1 VAWVKQCFWKHLKIE
16 GTLEMNNNIQS
27 TTKTLRVS
35 WQDNV
40 CIIDFHDESKSLN
53 AFSRDIL
60 ADLDQVVSQALAT
73 PSIAGLVITS
83 SKPGCFAAGVDI
95 SIFDT
100 LTTQAAGEEASA
112 ALHAV
117 FKKFADAPVTSVA
130 AINGVC
136 LGGGLELALACHVR
150 ICSSHASTQLGLPE
164 IQLGLLPGGGG
175 TQRLPRVIGVAPAL
189 DLILT
194 GKKVDSKKALKL
206 GLVSEVVPE
215 NQLLR
220 KAVEACKTHAPVSLD
235 KKLSPLGFLGQF
247 KSADDVQKLAL
258 EKNPIGRTII
268 ERKTL
273 EQIEKNTKGFYPAP
287 KKALESLMKGLSR
300 PLSEGL
306 KNEAKL
312 FGELV
317 VTPESRS
324 LVHIFRIITAAKKN
338 PFSAD
343 AQRAAR
349 ESVVNPLLS
358 GETMVGMIGAGLMGS
373 GIATVLSEKNIRC
386 ALMDRDG
393 AGIQRGLKAVQGYF
407 DERMRKRRIKKF
419 DRDAAM
425 GRVLP
430 TTSLASLSGTPVVI
444 EAVFEDLA
452 VKHDMLKRCEAAL
465 LNEDFIFASNTS
477 SLPISRI
484 AAAARKPE
492 NVVGMHFFSP
502 VPKMP
507 LVEIITT
514 SSTSE
519 RAASA
524 AFDIAAKMGKNII
537 VVKDGPGFYTTRI
550 LAFLIAEALNILSE
564 GASIESIDT
573 ALERFGMPVGPIT
586 LLDEVGIDVGAHII
600 TVLKEAFA
608 DRLQIPAELESIIA
622 EDRKG
627 RKNGRGFYTYV
638 DGKKDKPDTSIY
650 KHLKHGDDRKQFDM
664 KVIADR
670 CMYVFMNEAA
680 RCLDEG
686 IIDSTDT
693 GDLGAIFGLGFPPFL
708 GGPFHHA
715 QQIGYAR
722 VAQTLTEM
730 SAVYG
735 PRFAPASHWAKPA
748 R

>member
-1 VAWVKQCFWKHLKIE
+1 
-16 GTLEMNNNIQS
+16 MNTTITS

-35 WQDNV
+35 WQDSV
-40 CIIDFHDESKSLN
+40 CIIDFNDETKSMN
-53 AFSRDIL
+53 AFSREIL
-60 ADLDQVVSQALAT
+60 TDLDKIISQALSV
-73 PSIAGLVITS
+73 PGIAGVVMTS

-95 SIFDT
+95 SIFDS
-100 LTTQAAGEEASA
+100 LTTQSAGEEASST
-112 ALHAV
+112 LHAL
-117 FKKFADAPVTSVA
+117 FQKFADASVPTVA

-136 LGGGLELALACHVR
+136 LGGGLELSLACHHR
-150 ICSSHASTQLGLPE
+150 ICSSHSSTQLGLPE

-175 TQRLPRVIGVAPAL
+175 TQRLPRIIGVAPAL

-194 GKKVDSKKALKL
+194 GKKVDAKKALKL

-215 NQLLR
+215 NQLLQR
-220 KAVEACKTHAPVSLD
+220 AVQLCKSGQTVSLE
-235 KKLSPLGFLGQF
+235 KKKTGLGMLGQVRA
-247 KSADDVQKLAL
+247 KELAGLDVQKLAL
-258 EKNPIGRTII
+258 ETNPIGRTII

-287 KKALESLMKGLSR
+287 KKALEALMKGLSR

-306 KNEAKL
+306 KIEAKL
-312 FGELV
+312 FGDLV

-324 LVHIFRIITAAKKN
+324 LVHIFRVVTAAKKN
-338 PFSAD
+338 PFDAD

-349 ESVVNPLLS
+349 EQVINPLLS
-358 GETMVGMIGAGLMGS
+358 GEKFVGMLGAGLMGS
-373 GIATVLSEKNIRC
+373 GIATVLSDKNIRC
-386 ALMDRDG
+386 ALLDRDG
-393 AGIQRGLKAVQGYF
+393 LGVQRGLKNVQSYF
-407 DERMRKRRIKKF
+407 DERLRKRRIKKF

-425 GRVLP
+425 GRIVPSVDLS
-430 TTSLASLSGTPVVI
+430 TFSGTPIVV

-452 VKHDMLKRCEAAL
+452 VKHDMLKRCEAAIQ
-465 LNEDFIFASNTS
+465 NEDFIFASNTS
-477 SLPISRI
+477 SLPIGRI
-484 AAAARKPE
+484 AAAAKKPE

-514 SSTSE
+514 EKTSPK
-519 RAASA
+519 AASA
-524 AFDIAAKMGKNII
+524 AFDLAAKMGKNII

-564 GASIESIDT
+564 GASIEAIDQ
-573 ALERFGMPVGPIT
+573 ALEKFGMPVGPIT

-600 TVLKEAFA
+600 TVLKDAFSE
-608 DRLQIPAELESIIA
+608 RIVIPPELESIIA

-638 DGKKDKPDTSIY
+638 EGKKDKPDATVY
-650 KHLKHGDDRKQFDM
+650 KHLKHGDDRKQFDL
-664 KVIADR
+664 KDIADR

-686 IIDSTDT
+686 IIDSTAT

-715 QQIGYAR
+715 QQLGYAR
-722 VAQTLTEM
+722 VLQTLDEM
-730 SAVYG
+730 AGRYG
-735 PRFAPASHWAKPA
+735 TRFAPAAHWKNSA

>member
-1 VAWVKQCFWKHLKIE
+1 MTQK
-16 GTLEMNNNIQS
+16 NIQS
-27 TTKTLRVS
+27 STKTLRVS

-40 CIIDFHDESKSLN
+40 CIVDFHDESKSMN

-60 ADLDQVVSQALAT
+60 SDLDGILSQALAEPT
-73 PSIAGLVITS
+73 IAGLVFTS
-83 SKPGCFAAGVDI
+83 SKPACFAAGVDI

-100 LTTQAAGEEASA
+100 LTTQQAGEEASA

-117 FKKFADAPVTSVA
+117 FQKFADAHVPSVA

-136 LGGGLELALACHVR
+136 LGGGLELALACHYR
-150 ICSSHASTQLGLPE
+150 ICSSHSSTQLGLPE

-194 GKKVDSKKALKL
+194 GKKVDAKKALKL
-206 GLVSEVVPE
+206 GLVSEVIPE
-215 NQLLR
+215 NILLK
-220 KAVEACKTHAPVSLD
+220 KAVELCKTSQPISVN
-235 KKLSPLGFLGQF
+235 KKQSALGFLGQM
-247 KSADDVQKLAL
+247 KASDVSGIDVQKLAL
-258 EKNPIGRTII
+258 ETNPIGRAII

-287 KKALESLMKGLSR
+287 KKALESLMKGLTR
-300 PLSEGL
+300 PLAEGL
-306 KNEAKL
+306 RIEAKL
-312 FGELV
+312 FGDLV

-324 LVHIFRIITAAKKN
+324 LVHIFRLITAAKKN
-338 PFSAD
+338 PFDTD
-343 AQRAAR
+343 AQKDAR
-349 ESVVNPLLS
+349 ETVLEPLLS
-358 GETMVGMIGAGLMGS
+358 GDTFVGMIGAGLMGS

-386 ALMDRDG
+386 GLLDRDG
-393 AGIQRGLKAVQGYF
+393 SGVQRGLKSVQSYF
-407 DERMRKRRIKKF
+407 DERVRKRRIKRF

-430 TTSLASLSGTPVVI
+430 TTSLESLAGSPIVI
-444 EAVFEDLA
+444 EAVFEDIA
-452 VKHDMLKRCEAAL
+452 VKHDMLKKCEATFR
-465 LNEDFIFASNTS
+465 NDDFIFASNTS

-514 SSTSE
+514 DKTSG
-519 RAASA
+519 RAGSA
-524 AFDIAAKMGKNII
+524 AFELANKMGKNII

-550 LAFLIAEALNILSE
+550 LAFLIAEALNILTE
-564 GASIESIDT
+564 GASIEAIDT

-600 TVLKEAFA
+600 SVLKDAFA
-608 DRLQIPAELESIIA
+608 DRLLIPAELESIIA

-638 DGKKDKPDTSIY
+638 EGKKDKPDTSIY
-650 KHLKHGDDRKQFDM
+650 KHLKHGDDRKHFDM
-664 KVIADR
+664 KDIADR
-670 CMYVFMNEAA
+670 CLYVFMNEAA

-686 IIDSTDT
+686 IISSPDV

-708 GGPFHHA
+708 GGPFHYA
-715 QQIGYAR
+715 QQLGYAR
-722 VAQTLTEM
+722 VSQTLTEM
-730 SAVYG
+730 AAKYGNRFTPSA
-735 PRFAPASHWAKPA
+735 HWAKSA

>member
-1 VAWVKQCFWKHLKIE
+1 
-16 GTLEMNNNIQS
+16 MNNTITS
-27 TTKTLRVS
+27 ITKTLRVS
-35 WQDNV
+35 WQDGV
-40 CIIDFHDESKSLN
+40 CIIDFHDESKSMN

-60 ADLDQVVSQALAT
+60 VDLDKVVSQALAT
-73 PSIAGLVITS
+73 PGITGLIMTS

-100 LTTQAAGEEASA
+100 LTTQAAGQEASA
-112 ALHAV
+112 TLHDL
-117 FKKFADAPVTSVA
+117 FQKFDDAPVPTIA

-136 LGGGLELALACHVR
+136 LGGGLELSLACHHR
-150 ICSSHASTQLGLPE
+150 ICSSHPSTQLGLPE

-175 TQRLPRVIGVAPAL
+175 TQRLPRLIGVAPAL

-194 GKKVDSKKALKL
+194 GKKVDPKKALKL

-215 NQLLR
+215 NQLLKRAVQMCRAAQSSNGER
-220 KAVEACKTHAPVSLD
+220 KKSGFNLLRQVKSSD
-235 KKLSPLGFLGQF
+235 LSGL
-247 KSADDVQKLAL
+247 DVQKLAL
-258 EKNPIGRTII
+258 ETNPIGRTII

-287 KKALESLMKGLSR
+287 KKALESVIKGISR

-306 KNEAKL
+306 KIEAKL
-312 FGELV
+312 FGDLV

-324 LVHIFRIITAAKKN
+324 LVHIFRIMTAAKKN
-338 PFSAD
+338 PFDAN
-343 AQRAAR
+343 AQREAR
-349 ESVVNPLLS
+349 ASVVDPLIS
-358 GETMVGMIGAGLMGS
+358 GESFVGMLGAGLMGS
-373 GIATVLSEKNIRC
+373 GIATVLSDKNIRC

-393 AGIQRGLKAVQGYF
+393 AGVQRGLKGVQTYF

-419 DRDAAM
+419 DRDSAM
-425 GRVLP
+425 GRILP
-430 TTSLASLSGTPVVI
+430 TVDLATLAGTPFVV

-452 VKHDMLKRCEAAL
+452 VKHDLLKRCEAAL
-465 LNEDFIFASNTS
+465 QDENFIFASNTS
-477 SLPISRI
+477 SLPIGRI

-492 NVVGMHFFSP
+492 NVIGMHFFSP

-514 SSTSE
+514 DKTSP
-519 RAASA
+519 RTASA
-524 AFDIAAKMGKNII
+524 TFDIAAKMGKNIV

-550 LAFLIAEALNILSE
+550 LAFLIAEALTILSE
-564 GASIESIDT
+564 GASIEDIDR
-573 ALERFGMPVGPIT
+573 ALEQFGMPVGPIT

-608 DRLQIPAELESIIA
+608 DRLVIPRELDPIIA

-627 RKNGRGFYTYV
+627 RKNGRGFYTYLE
-638 DGKKDKPDTSIY
+638 GKKDKPDVSIY
-650 KHLKHGDDRKQFDM
+650 KHLKHGNDRKRFDL
-664 KVIADR
+664 KEIADR
-670 CMYVFMNEAA
+670 CMFVFMNEAA

-686 IIDSTDT
+686 IIDSTDA

-715 QQIGYAR
+715 RQMGYAR
-722 VAQTLTEM
+722 VTQILTEM
-730 SAVYG
+730 AS
-735 PRFAPASHWAKPA
+735 RFGNRFTPAAHWATSTQ
-748 R
+748 

>member
-1 VAWVKQCFWKHLKIE
+1 
-16 GTLEMNNNIQS
+16 MNTPIQS
-27 TTKTLRVS
+27 MTKTLCVS

-40 CIIDFHDESKSLN
+40 CIVDFHDESKSLN

-60 ADLDQVVSQALAT
+60 ADLDQILAQALAT
-73 PSIAGLVITS
+73 PNIAGLVFTS
-83 SKPGCFAAGVDI
+83 SKPACFAAGVDI

-100 LTTQAAGEEASA
+100 LTTQQAGEEASR
-112 ALHAV
+112 ALHNV
-117 FKKFADAPVTSVA
+117 FQKFADANVPTVA

-136 LGGGLELALACHVR
+136 LGGGLELALACHYR
-150 ICSSHASTQLGLPE
+150 ICSSHSSTQLGLPE

-194 GKKVDSKKALKL
+194 GKKVDPKKALKL
-206 GLVSEVVPE
+206 DLVSEVVPE
-215 NQLLR
+215 NQLLL
-220 KAVEACKTHAPVSLD
+220 KAVQLCRSSQPVSLD
-235 KKLSPLGFLGQF
+235 KKRSALGFLGQM
-247 KSADDVQKLAL
+247 KVADASNIDMQKLAL
-258 EKNPIGRTII
+258 ETNPIGRTII

-287 KKALESLMKGLSR
+287 KKALEALMKGISR
-300 PLSEGL
+300 PLAEGL
-306 KNEAKL
+306 KIEAKL
-312 FGELV
+312 FGDLV

-324 LVHIFRIITAAKKN
+324 LVHIFRMITAAKKN
-338 PFSAD
+338 PFDAD
-343 AQRAAR
+343 AQKAAR
-349 ESVVNPLLS
+349 ETVLEPLQDGS
-358 GETMVGMIGAGLMGS
+358 TFVGMLGAGLMGS

-386 ALMDRDG
+386 GLLDRDG
-393 AGIQRGLKAVQGYF
+393 SGLQRGLKMVQSYF
-407 DERMRKRRIKKF
+407 DDRMRKRRIKKF

-430 TTSLASLSGTPVVI
+430 TTAMESLGGVPFII

-452 VKHDMLKRCEAAL
+452 VKHDMIKKCEATL
-465 LNEDFIFASNTS
+465 HNDDFIFASNTS

-514 SSTSE
+514 AKTSP

-524 AFDIAAKMGKNII
+524 AFEIANKMGKNII

-564 GASIESIDT
+564 GASIESIDS
-573 ALERFGMPVGPIT
+573 ALEKFGMPVGPIT

-600 TVLKEAFA
+600 TVLNEAFA
-608 DRLQIPAELESIIA
+608 DRLQIPPELSAIIA

-627 RKNGRGFYTYV
+627 RKNGRGFYIYV
-638 DGKKDKPDTSIY
+638 DGKKDKPDTSVY
-650 KHLKHGDDRKQFDM
+650 KHLKHGDDRKQFDQ
-664 KVIADR
+664 KDIADR

-686 IIDSTDT
+686 IIDSTDV

-708 GGPFHHA
+708 GGPFHYA

-722 VAQTLTEM
+722 VSQTLAQM
-730 SAVYG
+730 ADKYG
-735 PRFAPASHWAKPA
+735 SRFAPTAHWARAA
-748 R
+748 RSG

>member
-1 VAWVKQCFWKHLKIE
+1 MTNK
-16 GTLEMNNNIQS
+16 NIQS
-27 TTKTLRVS
+27 VTKTLRAS

-40 CIIDFHDESKSLN
+40 CIIDFHDESKSMN
-53 AFSRDIL
+53 AFSREIL
-60 ADLDQVVSQALAT
+60 ADLDSILSQALNEQ
-73 PSIAGLVITS
+73 SLSGIVFTS
-83 SKPGCFAAGVDI
+83 SKPACFAAGVDI
-95 SIFDT
+95 AIFDT
-100 LTTQAAGEEASA
+100 LTTQQAGEEASA

-117 FKKFADAPVTSVA
+117 FQKFADAPVPTVA

-136 LGGGLELALACHVR
+136 LGGGLELALACHYR
-150 ICSSHASTQLGLPE
+150 ICSSHSSTQLGLPE

-175 TQRLPRVIGVAPAL
+175 TQRLPRVIGAAPAL

-194 GKKVDSKKALKL
+194 GKKIDAKKALKL

-220 KAVEACKTHAPVSLD
+220 KAVELCKAAKPLTGS
-235 KKLSPLGFLGQF
+235 KKQSTLGFLGQM
-247 KSADDVQKLAL
+247 KAADVGSIDVQKLAL
-258 EKNPIGRTII
+258 ETNPLGRAII

-287 KKALESLMKGLSR
+287 KKALESLIRGIAKPLQDGLRLES
-300 PLSEGL
+300 
-306 KNEAKL
+306 KL
-312 FGELV
+312 FGDLV
-317 VTPESRS
+317 VTPESRA
-324 LVHIFRIITAAKKN
+324 LIHIFRLITAAKKN
-338 PFSAD
+338 PFHSD
-343 AQRAAR
+343 AQREAR
-349 ESVVNPLLS
+349 EDVIDPLIA
-358 GETMVGMIGAGLMGS
+358 GDTAVGMVGAGLMGS
-373 GIATVLSEKNIRC
+373 GIATVLSDKNIRC
-386 ALMDRDG
+386 VMMDRDG
-393 AGIQRGLKAVQGYF
+393 ASVQRGLKSVQSYF
-407 DERMRKRRIKKF
+407 DERMKKRRIKRF
-419 DRDAAM
+419 DRDSAM

-430 TTSLASLSGTPVVI
+430 TTSPESLSGTPIII

-452 VKHDMLKRCEAAL
+452 VKHELLKKCETFVK
-465 LNEDFIFASNTS
+465 NENFIFASNTS
-477 SLPISRI
+477 SLPISRV

-514 SSTSE
+514 GKTSE

-524 AFDIAAKMGKNII
+524 AFDLAAKMGKNII

-550 LAFLIAEALNILSE
+550 LAFLIAEALNILVE
-564 GASIESIDT
+564 GASIEAIDT

-600 TVLKEAFA
+600 TVLKDAFA

-627 RKNGRGFYTYV
+627 RKNGRGFYTYA
-638 DGKKDKPDTSIY
+638 DGKKDKPDVSVY
-650 KHLKHGDDRKQFDM
+650 RHLKHGDDRKHMDM
-664 KVIADR
+664 KEIADR

-686 IIDSTDT
+686 IISSTDV

-715 QQIGYAR
+715 QQLGYAR
-722 VAQTLTEM
+722 VSQTLSDM
-730 SAVYG
+730 AGKYG
-735 PRFAPASHWAKPA
+735 KRFAPAAHWTKSSH
-748 R
+748 

>member
-1 VAWVKQCFWKHLKIE
+1 
-16 GTLEMNNNIQS
+16 MNNNIQS

-35 WQDNV
+35 WQDTV
-40 CIIDFHDESKSLN
+40 CIIDFHDESKSMN
-53 AFSRDIL
+53 AFSREIL
-60 ADLDQVVSQALAT
+60 TDLDQVLSQVLAT
-73 PSIAGLVITS
+73 PKVSGLVMTS

-100 LTTQAAGEEASA
+100 LTTQQAGEEASA
-112 ALHAV
+112 SLHAV
-117 FKKFADAPVTSVA
+117 FQKFADAPFPTVA

-136 LGGGLELALACHVR
+136 LGGGLELSLACHYR
-150 ICSSHASTQLGLPE
+150 ICSSHSSTQLGLPE

-175 TQRLPRVIGVAPAL
+175 TQRLPRIIGVAPAL

-194 GKKVDSKKALKL
+194 GKKVDAKKALKL

-215 NQLLR
+215 NLLLR
-220 KAVEACKTHAPVSLD
+220 KAVELCRNSQPVALD
-235 KKLSPLGFLGQF
+235 KKRSSLGFLGQL
-247 KSADDVQKLAL
+247 KSSDLGGLDVQKLAL
-258 EKNPIGRTII
+258 ETNPIGRSIM
-268 ERKTL
+268 ERKAL

-287 KKALESLMKGLSR
+287 KKALESMMKGLSR

-306 KNEAKL
+306 KIEAKL
-312 FGELV
+312 FGDLV

-324 LVHIFRIITAAKKN
+324 LVHIFRMITAAKKN
-338 PFSAD
+338 PFDAD
-343 AQRAAR
+343 AQKAAR
-349 ESVVNPLLS
+349 ETVLDPLLS
-358 GETMVGMIGAGLMGS
+358 GEQLVGLLGAGLMGS
-373 GIATVLSEKNIRC
+373 GIATVLSEKNVRC
-386 ALMDRDG
+386 GLLDRDG
-393 AGIQRGLKAVQGYF
+393 AGVQRGLKSIQTYF
-407 DERMRKRRIKKF
+407 DERMRKRRIKRF
-419 DRDAAM
+419 DRDAAL
-425 GRVLP
+425 GRVVP
-430 TTSLASLSGTPVVI
+430 TTSLESLAGTPIVI

-452 VKHDMLKRCEAAL
+452 VKHDMLKKCEAAL
-465 LNEDFIFASNTS
+465 HNEDFIFASNTS

-514 SSTSE
+514 AQTSP

-524 AFDIAAKMGKNII
+524 AFEIANKMGKNII

-564 GASIESIDT
+564 GASIEAIDT

-600 TVLKEAFA
+600 TVLREAFA

-627 RKNGRGFYTYV
+627 RKNGRGFYTYIE
-638 DGKKDKPDTSIY
+638 GKKDKPDTSIY
-650 KHLKHGDDRKQFDM
+650 KHLKHGDDRKQFDLRD
-664 KVIADR
+664 IADR
-670 CMYVFMNEAA
+670 CMFVFMNEAA

-686 IIDSTDT
+686 IIDSTET

-715 QQIGYAR
+715 QQMGYAR
-722 VAQTLTEM
+722 VAQTLSEM
-730 SAVYG
+730 SNKYG
-735 PRFAPASHWAKPA
+735 KRFEPAQHWAKAA